1 MSEFW
6 FTEFNGREETMRT
19 LITIAIGFAI
29 MATLFICA
37 GNAVEAFTAS
47 IDGSNGVAGSSYTI
61 NP

>member
-1 MSEFW
+1 
-6 FTEFNGREETMRT
+6 MRT